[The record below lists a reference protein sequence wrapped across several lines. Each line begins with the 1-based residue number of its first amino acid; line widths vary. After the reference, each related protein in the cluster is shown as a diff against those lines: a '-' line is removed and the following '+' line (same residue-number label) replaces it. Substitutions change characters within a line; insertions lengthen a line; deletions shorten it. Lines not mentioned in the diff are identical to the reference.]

1 MIIKIKLPDIFVP
14 EEKEFQ
20 IYCTLKLF
28 KSKYITEEEAI
39 MMCGYGKEP
48 FNELYNYF
56 EKKYIRMCGYGY
68 SDSDFLD
75 DMKMEDNKAT
85 KISV

>member
-1 MIIKIKLPDIFVP
+1 MSFLIHKYS
-14 EEKEFQ
+14 KE
-20 IYCTLKLF
+20 T
-28 KSKYITEEEAI
+28 
-39 MMCGYGKEP
+39 

-75 DMKMEDNKAT
+75 DIKMEDNKAT
-85 KISV
+85 KISVK